1 MTRKVMSEINEM
13 FTPIQQREP
22 IDDTDVI
29 NFAKNRVR
37 KEYFNQVI
45 HKYLKENH
53 IWIEHFSK
61 KDINILGKMYND
73 KDKEVLIQQVM
84 YTLETRFGK
93 PLKRI
98 KDNNKSALFKEI
110 DEDGWINTRTKEAS
124 WKSWEEWS
132 VWTSSKD
139 DWGVVW
145 GDKESDNSTSWELLS
160 S

>member
-1 MTRKVMSEINEM
+1 MSEINEM

-45 HKYLKENH
+45 HKYLRENQ
-53 IWIEHFSK
+53 IWIENFSK

-73 KDKEVLIQQVM
+73 KDREVLIQQVM

-110 DEDGWINTRTKEAS
+110 DEDGWINSRTEKAS
-124 WKSWEEWS
+124 NESWEWWS
-132 VWTSSKD
+132 IPTPSEDVWWD
-139 DWGVVW
+139 LWGN
-145 GDKESDNSTSWELLS
+145 EETDNGSSWELLS